1 MHESVTIRLLFWQA
15 YISMYFICRKKKKVT
30 QLKINIRK
38 VQIKVHHK
46 QNWNITSQKLKKTTT
61 TAVIQ

>member
-15 YISMYFICRKKKKVT
+15 YISMYFICRKKKVT